1 MILYSCFLILTR
13 AFLPILFFFFLFV
26 GFINPDPF
34 AATTTLDP
42 FLSATM
48 YLDERAVDKHEIQFK
63 KWLNAL
69 VTIPGELDENVNQ
82 PADVAKLFNEVQN
95 KNCTLAPTKEM
106 VSSSYLTKYRLA
118 SLRAAAIQLILSPEM
133 HDGLSKLT
141 VHIERKLIQIRQDR
155 NLHLDV
161 VLQRSILELLLKFN
175 PLWLRIGLEA
185 VFGESIPMH
194 NNHDMVAL
202 SSFILNRLFRDRY
215 LESKHPKVYAQG
227 DAYAEHIKKH
237 TLKKFL
243 SLLYFLDVA
252 KNKKIIKHN
261 PCLFLKSSEYKET
274 KEILLRFSS
283 SLLGNIGDVQ
293 RDLKRIGIVLK
304 HKQTFIDEFD
314 YAFRNLAIDLRD
326 GVRLT
331 KVMEIIL
338 LRDDLTCQLRVPA
351 ISRTQRVHNVGVALK
366 ALEQANFQLTG
377 KYGINMEFLLSFSDF
392 SHFSR

>member
-1 MILYSCFLILTR
+1 MVIHVKLISYLFIYFLD
-13 AFLPILFFFFLFV
+13 V
-26 GFINPDPF
+26 INPDPF
-34 AATTTLDP
+34 AATTTFDP

-69 VTIPGELDENVNQ
+69 VTIPGELDNSVNQ
-82 PADVAKLFNEVQN
+82 PDVAKLFNEVQN
-95 KNCTLAPTKEM
+95 KNCTLAPTKET
-106 VSSSYLTKYRLA
+106 VSSNYLTKYRLT
-118 SLRAAAIQLILSPEM
+118 SLRSAAIQLVLSPEIQTRM
-133 HDGLSKLT
+133 SKLA
-141 VHIERKLIQIRQDR
+141 VHVEKKYIQIRQDR

-175 PLWLRIGLEA
+175 PLWLRIGLEV
-185 VFGESIPMH
+185 VFGETIPMH

-202 SSFILNRLFRDRY
+202 SSFILNRLFRDKY
-215 LESKHPKVYAQG
+215 LEEKHPKVYAQG
-227 DAYAEHIKKH
+227 EVYAEHIKKH
-237 TLKKFL
+237 TLRKFL

-283 SLLGNIGDVQ
+283 SLLGNIGDIQ
-293 RDLKRIGIVLK
+293 RDLRRIDIVLT

-338 LRDDLTCQLRVPA
+338 LRDNLTCQLRVPA
-351 ISRTQRVHNVGVALK
+351 ISRTQRIHNVGVALK
-366 ALEQANFQLTG
+366 ALEQADFVLTG
-377 KYGINMEFLLSFSDF
+377 NNSIKCFCLGEYHFILSL
-392 SHFSR
+392 

>member
-1 MILYSCFLILTR
+1 M
-13 AFLPILFFFFLFV
+13 LFS

-48 YLDERAVDKHEIQFK
+48 YLDERAVDKHEVQFK

-69 VTIPGELDENVNQ
+69 VTIPGEMDAAANQ
-82 PADVAKLFNEVQN
+82 TADVAKLFSEAQ
-95 KNCTLAPTKEM
+95 KKDCTLAPTKET
-106 VSSSYLTKYRLA
+106 VSSNYLTKYRLE
-118 SLRAAAIQLILSPEM
+118 SLRSAAIQLILSPDM
-133 HDGLSKLT
+133 QNCLSKLT
-141 VHIERKLIQIRQDR
+141 VHVERKLIQIRQDR

-175 PLWLRIGLEA
+175 PLWLRIGLEV

-227 DAYAEHIKKH
+227 EAYAEHIKKH

-243 SLLYFLDVA
+243 TLLYFLDVA
-252 KNKKIIKHN
+252 KNRKIIKHN

-274 KEILLRFSS
+274 KDILLRFSS
-283 SLLGNIGDVQ
+283 SLLGNIGDIQ
-293 RDLKRIGIVLK
+293 RDLRRIGIVLT
-304 HKQTFIDEFD
+304 HKQSFIDEFD
-314 YAFRNLAIDLRD
+314 YAFRNLAVDLRD

-351 ISRTQRVHNVGVALK
+351 ISRTQRIHNVGLALK
-366 ALEQANFQLTG
+366 ALEQANFDLGG
-377 KYGINMEFLLSFSDF
+377 K
-392 SHFSR
+392 